1 MGTLAKSVSV
11 RLSQSNY
18 AFLLA
23 IQRMLLRFGIR
34 STVHKNRSDAGYRL
48 MPNGKGGLSEYWC
61 LSGHELIISRQSLLQ
76 YRDRI
81 GFNSPKKLER
91 LNDYLAVVNPYKD
104 NWFARVTSVEP
115 VGDLSVYDC
124 SIPGVNAFDANGLY
138 VHNCGEIL
146 LNPNEFCNLS
156 SVVCRANDTIKSL
169 EEKVKAATII
179 GTIQSMADNYPGLR
193 PQWATNTQE
202 ERLLGV
208 DISGIMDCSVIRD
221 AKVLQRLKKLAI
233 KTNQEY
239 ANTLGINPSVA
250 ITCIKPSGNSSV
262 LLDAS
267 PGIHARWS
275 PYYIRRMTFVDKNHI
290 RQALE
295 DSGVPMSPK
304 IGTNNQW
311 VVEFPIKSP
320 DGAICQGDLTAL
332 QQLDNWAMFKTAW
345 CEHNPSC
352 TITYEP
358 EELDTIASWLFD
370 NQAIVGGLSFL
381 PRFDSQYAQM
391 PYEAI
396 SQERYEQLL
405 AEFPSDVD
413 LSHITGLVNVAAS
426 SGCDGDVCMLPIPN

>member
-1 MGTLAKSVSV
+1 MTTGRGIALT
-11 RLSQSNY
+11 
-18 AFLLA
+18 F
-23 IQRMLLRFGIR
+23 FG
-34 STVHKNRSDAGYRL
+34 
-48 MPNGKGGLSEYWC
+48 
-61 LSGHELIISRQSLLQ
+61 
-76 YRDRI
+76 
-81 GFNSPKKLER
+81 
-91 LNDYLAVVNPYKD
+91 
-104 NWFARVTSVEP
+104 
-115 VGDLSVYDC
+115 
-124 SIPGVNAFDANGLY
+124 
-138 VHNCGEIL
+138 GEIL

-193 PQWATNTQE
+193 PQWAQNSQD

-208 DISGIMDCSVIRD
+208 DLSGIADSPVIRD

-239 ANTLGINPSVA
+239 AEKLGINPSVA
-250 ITCIKPSGNSSV
+250 ITCVKPSGNSSV

-275 PYYIRRMTFVDKNHI
+275 KYYIRRMTFVDKNPI

-332 QQLDNWAMFKTAW
+332 QQLENWAMFKTAW

-352 TITYEP
+352 TITYNP
-358 EELDTIASWLFD
+358 DELDTIAQWLFD

-381 PRFDSQYAQM
+381 PRFDAQYEQM

-396 SQERYEQLL
+396 SLERYEQLL

-426 SGCDGDVCMLPIPN
+426 SGCDGDVCMLPMPD